1 MKKRLLSGLLML
13 SIGLCIAAPAFAA
26 ESIAVVDVR
35 KVVSNSKQVQALKSE
50 QDKKNQEL
58 KKWLD
63 TVRADIAKQST
74 DANKQKLAKKYD
86 AELAKKKEVIQKDYA
101 KKLAEIDKSITA
113 TISDYAKSKGYTI
126 VISKTDVIYGGID
139 ITSDVSKLVK

>member
-1 MKKRLLSGLLML
+1 MKKRLLSGLIML
-13 SIGLCIAAPAFAA
+13 SFGLGLLAPALAE

-35 KVVSNSKQVQALKSE
+35 KVVSNSKQVQALKTE

-58 KKWLD
+58 RKWLD
-63 TVRADIAKQST
+63 TVRADIAKQSSDT
-74 DANKQKLAKKYD
+74 NKQRLAKKYD
-86 AELAKKKEVIQKDYA
+86 SELAKKKETIQKDYA

-126 VISKTDVIYGGID
+126 VISKNDVIYGGID
-139 ITSDVSKLVK
+139 ITTEVSKLVK

>member
-1 MKKRLLSGLLML
+1 MKKRLLSGIVML
-13 SIGLCIAAPAFAA
+13 SLGLGLLTPVLAA

-58 KKWLD
+58 RKWLN

-74 DANKQKLAKKYD
+74 DESKQKLAKKYD
-86 AELAKKKEVIQKDYA
+86 GELAKKKEVIQKDYA
-101 KKLAEIDKSITA
+101 KKLAEIDASITA
-113 TISDYAKSKGYTI
+113 TISEYAKSKGYTI

-139 ITSDVSKLVK
+139 ITSEVSKLVK

>member
-1 MKKRLLSGLLML
+1 MKKRLLSGIVML
-13 SIGLCIAAPAFAA
+13 SLGLGLLTPVLAA

-58 KKWLD
+58 RKWLN
-63 TVRADIAKQST
+63 TVRSDIAKQST
-74 DANKQKLAKKYD
+74 DESKQKLAKKYD
-86 AELAKKKEVIQKDYA
+86 GELAKKKEVIQKDYA
-101 KKLAEIDKSITA
+101 KKLAEIDASITA
-113 TISDYAKSKGYTI
+113 TISEYAKSKGYTI

-139 ITSDVSKLVK
+139 ITSEVSKLVK